1 MTTRVVPTARLVLL
15 VEAQAAGETKQQMRK
30 RVVALVDAMMETVRV
45 QLLDDT
51 VRQLQ
56 REGISI

>member
-1 MTTRVVPTARLVLL
+1 MITRVVPTARLVLL

>member
-56 REGISI
+56 KEGISI